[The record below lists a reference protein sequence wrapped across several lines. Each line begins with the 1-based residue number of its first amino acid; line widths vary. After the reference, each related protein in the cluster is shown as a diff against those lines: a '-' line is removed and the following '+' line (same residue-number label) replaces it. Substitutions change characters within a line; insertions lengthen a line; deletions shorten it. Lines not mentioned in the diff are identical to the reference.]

1 MRVRTATQ
9 READQ
14 PHQAIVPVGASATV
28 MREVTLTR
36 PAPRLTAGALTHL
49 WRSDVILG
57 RWREPVSWNSC
68 TSAYRIAPF

>member
-36 PAPRLTAGALTHL
+36 PAPRLG
-49 WRSDVILG
+49 
-57 RWREPVSWNSC
+57 
-68 TSAYRIAPF
+68 